1 MDEAQEGRFPLEDE
15 VDDEAREDPIE
26 AAPQQLRRVQDTD
39 AQVERPVGV
48 KGRLQHTRTRTR
60 PRRLKMKSKSTRR
73 KFPARTLHRQ
83 KKKLLAGTC
92 LVNVLEEVRLLVGG
106 EDGRAEEAP
115 LIVLYVTERDVMRDI
130 SCRMSI

>member
-48 KGRLQHTRTRTR
+48 EGRLRII
-60 PRRLKMKSKSTRR
+60 
-73 KFPARTLHRQ
+73 A
-83 KKKLLAGTC
+83 
-92 LVNVLEEVRLLVGG
+92 
-106 EDGRAEEAP
+106 EDRN
-115 LIVLYVTERDVMRDI
+115 
-130 SCRMSI
+130 